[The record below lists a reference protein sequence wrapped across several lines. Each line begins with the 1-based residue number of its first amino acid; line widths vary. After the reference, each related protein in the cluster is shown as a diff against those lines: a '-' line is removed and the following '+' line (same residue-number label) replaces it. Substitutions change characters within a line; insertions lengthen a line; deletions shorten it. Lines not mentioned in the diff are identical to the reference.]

1 MQDISKIYT
10 DGGAR
15 GNPGPAA
22 AAFVVLKDGGVLIK
36 HSEFLG
42 IATNNE
48 AEYKALAMALSWLVD
63 NQKLF
68 QNSKISFFLDSEL
81 VVRQVTGLYKVKSE
95 KLKLLIIKIKAL
107 EKRITD
113 VEIKYNIVRR
123 EKNKLADK
131 LVNLK
136 LDENPM

>member
-1 MQDISKIYT
+1 
-10 DGGAR
+10 
-15 GNPGPAA
+15 
-22 AAFVVLKDGGVLIK
+22 
-36 HSEFLG
+36 
-42 IATNNE
+42 
-48 AEYKALAMALSWLVD
+48 
-63 NQKLF
+63 
-68 QNSKISFFLDSEL
+68 
-81 VVRQVTGLYKVKSE
+81 
-95 KLKLLIIKIKAL
+95 LLIIKIKAL